1 MLLYKRHRII
11 RVVYINTVIILYYRC
26 ETLCFFPVQSTTIFS
41 NTIAGALGVMV
52 MEWVPSDVEV
62 RGTVIVFSTTRL
74 AIVG

>member
-1 MLLYKRHRII
+1 MPLYKRHLII
-11 RVVYINTVIILYYRC
+11 RVVDINTVIILYYKC
-26 ETLCFFPVQSTTIFS
+26 ETLCFCPVQSTTIFS